1 MFYLILHLKEKS
13 DRFSCKRLHKRSGKV
28 RTIKEVAQ
36 QANVSVATVSRVINK
51 SGYVKEQRKRIEQVI
66 KELDY
71 YPNETARTLFTKNQ
85 NNWIVVTRY
94 E

>member
-1 MFYLILHLKEKS
+1 M
-13 DRFSCKRLHKRSGKV
+13 

-51 SGYVKEQRKRIEQVI
+51 SGYVKEATRKRIEQVI

-71 YPNETARTLFTKNQ
+71 YPNETARTLFTKKSKTIGLLLPDMSNPFFT
-85 NNWIVVTRY
+85 IVAKGVEDTAIQKGTTS
-94 E
+94 